1 MWDVDTAVNTVH
13 MFVKGKLF
21 KDMKQFGR
29 QSAIGIAIT
38 TVLVTVLS
46 LVGLSPLG
54 AAGVGGFLGG
64 ILMPYLFKDLKYA

>member
-38 TVLVTVLS
+38 AVLVTVLS

>member
-21 KDMKQFGR
+21 KDMKQFVR

-38 TVLVTVLS
+38 AVLVTVLS

>member
-21 KDMKQFGR
+21 KDMKQFAR

-38 TVLVTVLS
+38 AVLVTVLS